1 MACASIADRKRGSL
15 TTSSSSSFRYV
26 LSPFLVNPVDDQYTQ
41 YYLLCKEPTPMDV
54 EFMVTDSLEAI
65 RPKVALL
72 KTIEDAANAVNEMF
86 ASTIQGS
93 GRGYLPFQFVHLI
106 LTLS

>member
-1 MACASIADRKRGSL
+1 M
-15 TTSSSSSFRYV
+15 
-26 LSPFLVNPVDDQYTQ
+26 
-41 YYLLCKEPTPMDV
+41 PMDV
-54 EFMVTDSLEAI
+54 DFMVTDSLEAI

-72 KTIEDAANAVNEMF
+72 KNIEDAANTVDEMF

-93 GRGYLPFQFVHLI
+93 GRAYPYFQIVHLI